1 MVVMV
6 EVALAGGGAR
16 GGGGGGGGRGG
27 DGWPAHHHHRNMGT
41 LLPSISETDKYLQ
54 LLSTLAHAS
63 I

>member
-16 GGGGGGGGRGG
+16 GGGGGGRGG
-27 DGWPAHHHHRNMGT
+27 DGWPAHHHHHRNMGT

-54 LLSTLAHAS
+54 LLSTLAHTS